1 MPRSQTQTR
10 SREQRQR
17 RNARAAGWTGGT
29 PLHVE
34 ERTCRVCGVIGHL
47 AHSCPGFDSDL
58 EPDSLCQPP
67 IGEVPTAVAREA
79 VALLSGTPAA
89 PATASGSRP
98 ASETML
104 VLAAEISASGSQSA
118 TADWSDHWSIA
129 AQHAFPGGHHDVE
142 SSLLTQTSSRA
153 LLNNK
158 LSEWLR

>member
-17 RNARAAGWTGGT
+17 RNARAAGWTDGT
-29 PLHVE
+29 PLNVE
-34 ERTCRVCGVIGHL
+34 QRTCRVCGVIGHL

-58 EPDSLCQPP
+58 EPDSLCQE
-67 IGEVPTAVAREA
+67 G
-79 VALLSGTPAA
+79 VALPSGTPAA
-89 PATASGSRP
+89 PATASGSRL

-142 SSLLTQTSSRA
+142 SSFLTQTSSRA
-153 LLNNK
+153 FVNNK
-158 LSEWLR
+158 LSEWLQ